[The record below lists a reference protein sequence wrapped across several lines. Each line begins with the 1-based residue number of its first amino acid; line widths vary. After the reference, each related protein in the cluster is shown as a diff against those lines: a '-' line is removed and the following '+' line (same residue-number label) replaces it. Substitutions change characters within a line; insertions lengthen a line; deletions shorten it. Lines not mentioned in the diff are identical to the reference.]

1 MVHPVRPHPAGI
13 AQLGERQ
20 TEDLKVA
27 GSIPAAGISFFFFFV
42 CFSVPN
48 PFTRTYQYPSLCV
61 QIPYHR
67 PTPTTRFVG
76 AAVLPKISYGR
87 GTPPLF
93 SEVFFFLEKKKKI
106 KILKQLGPAGT

>member
-1 MVHPVRPHPAGI
+1 MVCPVRPHPAGI

-27 GSIPAAGISFFFFFV
+27 GSIPAAGMSLYFFFV
-42 CFSVPN
+42 SFFVPN
-48 PFTRTYQYPSLCV
+48 PFAQTNQYPSLCV

-76 AAVLPKISYGR
+76 AAVLPKIRYDR

-93 SEVFFFLEKKKKI
+93 SEVFFFGKKKI
-106 KILKQLGPAGT
+106 KIIKQLGPAGT